1 MCEETDIVS
10 DLKLR
15 FLFWTHK
22 IISNIIDVRRTLI
35 IAMLIYIIIML
46 YIFEIEIYHII
57 IFICLVFL
65 LKKATNFWVK
75 NIGTLLQVVNFPKKT
90 LLNMRPVRVNLNY
103 TKEEILKLEKM
114 TLDSF
119 KELYNN
125 ELLKK
130 MSSDYFDFTTSK
142 IILKRLIKEVSR
154 INGLSFDKE
163 IFEIKSKEGGNL
175 LINGEKVF
183 LENKGKKINTME
195 CNNLNWFA
203 PISLI
208 RKRILENKDYVIS
221 VRLPVSLLKST
232 SSS

>member
-1 MCEETDIVS
+1 MCEETEIVS

-22 IISNIIDVRRTLI
+22 IASNIIDARRTLI
-35 IAMLIYIIIML
+35 IAMLISIIIML
-46 YIFEIEIYHII
+46 YTSEMNIYHII
-57 IFICLVFL
+57 IFLFLVFL
-65 LKKATNFWVK
+65 LKKATNFWIK

-90 LLNMRPVRVNLNY
+90 LLNMRPVRVNQNY
-103 TKEEILKLEKM
+103 TKKEILKLEKM
-114 TLDSF
+114 ALESF

-130 MSSDYFDFTTSK
+130 MSSNYFDFTTSK
-142 IILKRLIKEVSR
+142 TILKRLIKEVSS

-163 IFEIKSKEGGNL
+163 AFEIKSKEGGNL

-183 LENKGKKINTME
+183 FENRGKKINTME
-195 CNNLNWFA
+195 CNNLSWFA
-203 PISLI
+203 PIALI
-208 RKRILENKDYVIS
+208 RKRILENKDYSIN
-221 VRLPVSLLKST
+221 VRLPVSLLKSN